1 MRVPLGHNSLPVLNA
16 LKLVMQGFTPVVGL
30 MGHLFSPF
38 KIGPPRIIDGLSTL
52 SGRISLAIVSICC
65 FQANCSLI
73 FHTVVLGAILAQTLQ
88 K

>member
-38 KIGPPRIIDGLSTL
+38 KIGPPRIIDGLSML
-52 SGRISLAIVSICC
+52 SGRIS
-65 FQANCSLI
+65 
-73 FHTVVLGAILAQTLQ
+73 
-88 K
+88 